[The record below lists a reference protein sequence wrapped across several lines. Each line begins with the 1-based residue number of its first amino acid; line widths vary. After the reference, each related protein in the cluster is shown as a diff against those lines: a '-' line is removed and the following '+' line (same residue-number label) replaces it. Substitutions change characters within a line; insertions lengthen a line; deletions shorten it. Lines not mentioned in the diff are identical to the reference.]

1 MLWALSLWL
10 WPLKCSQVSG
20 QKGYDS
26 NMNSCL
32 HNGRKRGCMGQ
43 RALLDQLLQPLT
55 ANAHWQWW
63 SETPIV
69 LGIAKNTRCVIQWL
83 LNLLAWELS
92 RCLSSTGLLYLQPSP
107 YKQGYPLFLV
117 LCQLAIVG
125 ASLLEAEHCRYPAT
139 KCTTASSNSQ
149 MPGLLY

>member
-1 MLWALSLWL
+1 MW
-10 WPLKCSQVSG
+10 
-20 QKGYDS
+20 
-26 NMNSCL
+26 
-32 HNGRKRGCMGQ
+32 Q

-55 ANAHWQWW
+55 ANAPWQWW

-92 RCLSSTGLLYLQPSP
+92 QCLSSTGLLYLLPSP
-107 YKQGYPLFLV
+107 YKQGYPFFLV

-125 ASLLEAEHCRYPAT
+125 TSLLEAEHCRYPAT

-149 MPGLLY
+149 MLGLLYWPGAYPVLNSFLVAHFSQKCPKRHSESVNTNYNPS